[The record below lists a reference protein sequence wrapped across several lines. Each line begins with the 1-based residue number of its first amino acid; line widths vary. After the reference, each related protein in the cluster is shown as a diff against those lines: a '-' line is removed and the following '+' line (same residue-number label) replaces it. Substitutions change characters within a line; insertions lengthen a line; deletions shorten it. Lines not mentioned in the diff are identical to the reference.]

1 MHRIA
6 LETKRSG
13 SLGAAVKPVSP
24 PTPTKGRLLPPLS
37 DCHLHHTQLRHQ
49 QHCPYLKIGMS
60 MAKQVSHWCSLPK
73 DLRITKDCKE
83 LHMKSAT
90 PNFSSCPQAGK
101 SMFLEPGADFF
112 SCYLLPLPFAWLL
125 IQMHLDQ
132 MHLVHQSNSDSTM
145 HQPYLAAI
153 QSIICYFN
161 QSDNR
166 SLKYGIIL
174 PLRDV
179 EINSSD

>member
-1 MHRIA
+1 
-6 LETKRSG
+6 
-13 SLGAAVKPVSP
+13 
-24 PTPTKGRLLPPLS
+24 
-37 DCHLHHTQLRHQ
+37 
-49 QHCPYLKIGMS
+49 
-60 MAKQVSHWCSLPK
+60 
-73 DLRITKDCKE
+73 
-83 LHMKSAT
+83 MKSAT

-101 SMFLEPGADFF
+101 SKFLEPGADFF

-125 IQMHLDQ
+125 IQMHLDL

-161 QSDNR
+161 QTDNC

-174 PLRDV
+174 TLKSIHHITRGGAPCIILSCRGLFRVQSWASPNLELANRSKLNTITGKRLNLEQKNLCLLNPDWELCQEWLTDPIRWEPSV
-179 EINSSD
+179 LISTARCS